1 MGPLGR
7 ASDRTKLAAAA
18 ATPARTEG
26 WYRGI
31 VWPVDIDRA
40 LVTAVLAGDEQAADA
55 VLAHAAER
63 HRADW
68 FVIPSHT
75 SKLRTDK
82 EPDQGCCHDESEPV
96 PTIEAS
102 CLAGT

>member
-18 ATPARTEG
+18 ARL
-26 WYRGI
+26 RGPKDGT
-31 VWPVDIDRA
+31 VASSRA